1 MVDSSSRPPLLLLT
15 HEFSPRRGGIATY
28 AEEMARAAVALGFAV
43 EVWAPEAPA
52 PATASAPV
60 LPKTASSP
68 VPAKTPASGA
78 IATIRSTTFSDR
90 AANPTA
96 AAVPT
101 AATRT
106 TDPLRPTDAGEHAD
120 DPRNDLAPPY
130 AVRRLP
136 IRGTH
141 GPRCVLRTA
150 RELLRER
157 TRLRG
162 CVVLLAEP
170 GPMLAW
176 MVAGL
181 FAALRPRELLLAFH
195 GSELLR
201 WQTAPLQRRGLRTLL
216 RQATRTATLTGY
228 TEALLLRQFPEATDK
243 VCRTPGAPR
252 TARVLP
258 PRGTTTSDR
267 RSDTGDRRLVVLTVG
282 RLHPRKGQVQT
293 LAALQRL
300 APGLR
305 ARVEYWIAGGQSK
318 GGCEETL
325 RSLAAAGDVPVR
337 FLGEV
342 ADEELD
348 RLYAQADLFALTSV
362 EYGHSV
368 EGFGLVY
375 LEAAAHGLPA
385 IAHRVGGVSE
395 AVIDGETGLCVAPN
409 EPDQLTAA
417 FARLLGD
424 ADLRRRMGE
433 AARARARLANWTDS
447 ARALLLPAEPA
458 SLSR

>member
-1 MVDSSSRPPLLLLT
+1 MAESSPRPLLLLLT
-15 HEFSPRRGGIATY
+15 HEFPPRRGGIATY

-43 EVWAPEAPA
+43 EVWAPAAGHPGRRGA
-52 PATASAPV
+52 GTGDPVTANGAGPRLAATARPAARPPDSV
-60 LPKTASSP
+60 GNASP
-68 VPAKTPASGA
+68 RG
-78 IATIRSTTFSDR
+78 
-90 AANPTA
+90 TA
-96 AAVPT
+96 AAGHGVVPAVPQGPT
-101 AATRT
+101 GTG
-106 TDPLRPTDAGEHAD
+106 TDTGDAS
-120 DPRNDLAPPY
+120 LPY

-150 RELLRER
+150 RELIRDRARLREA
-157 TRLRG
+157 T
-162 CVVLLAEP
+162 VLLAEP

-181 FAALRPRELLLAFH
+181 LVDLRPRELLLAFH

-201 WQTAPLQRRGLRTLL
+201 WHDAPLVRRGLHSLL
-216 RQATRTATLTGY
+216 RRATRVATLTAY
-228 TEALLLRQFPEATDK
+228 TEGLLRTHFPEGAAK

-252 TARVLP
+252 SGRSLTPAAAP
-258 PRGTTTSDR
+258 ATDR
-267 RSDTGDRRLVVLTVG
+267 RADTGERRLVVLTVG
-282 RLHPRKGQVQT
+282 RLHPRKGHEPT

-300 APGLR
+300 APALR
-305 ARVEYWIAGGQSK
+305 ARVEHWIAGGQSK
-318 GGCEETL
+318 GGCEEAL
-325 RSLAAAGDVPVR
+325 RARADAGDVPVR

-348 RLYAQADLFALTSV
+348 HLYAQADVFALTSV
-362 EYGHSV
+362 EYGRSV

-385 IAHRVGGVSE
+385 IAHRVGGVAE
-395 AVIDGETGLCVAPN
+395 AVIDGETGLCVS
-409 EPDQLTAA
+409 PDDPDALTAA

-447 ARALLLPAEPA
+447 ARAFLLPAAPA